1 MAGLPH
7 RLVVLGIIALALVL
21 PATSAGAGAEVAA
34 AAAAAAPS
42 GTGSLFG
49 EMAVASMAGRAKA
62 GTGGALGRE
71 RARAADAGN
80 ATRGPAKGQANDL
93 APPQVAAGGPITS
106 IAAEL
111 RELASLRDAGILTQ
125 QEFEEQKKRLL
136 PS

>member
-1 MAGLPH
+1 
-7 RLVVLGIIALALVL
+7 
-21 PATSAGAGAEVAA
+21 
-34 AAAAAAPS
+34 
-42 GTGSLFG
+42 
-49 EMAVASMAGRAKA
+49 MAGRAMA

-71 RARAADAGN
+71 RARAGEIDK
-80 ATRGPAKGQANDL
+80 ATREALKEPTKNPAT
-93 APPQVAAGGPITS
+93 PPQVAAGGPITS

>member
-1 MAGLPH
+1 
-7 RLVVLGIIALALVL
+7 
-21 PATSAGAGAEVAA
+21 
-34 AAAAAAPS
+34 
-42 GTGSLFG
+42 LFG
-49 EMAVASMAGRAKA
+49 EMAVASMAGRAMA

-71 RARAADAGN
+71 RARAAENAK
-80 ATRGPAKGQANDL
+80 ATREPTKEQPKDTA
-93 APPQVAAGGPITS
+93 APHVSGGPITS

>member
-1 MAGLPH
+1 
-7 RLVVLGIIALALVL
+7 
-21 PATSAGAGAEVAA
+21 
-34 AAAAAAPS
+34 
-42 GTGSLFG
+42 
-49 EMAVASMAGRAKA
+49 MAVASMAGRAMA

-71 RARAADAGN
+71 RARAADAGK
-80 ATRGPAKGQANDL
+80 AKREPKKDQANEP
-93 APPQVAAGGPITS
+93 AAPQVVAGGPITS